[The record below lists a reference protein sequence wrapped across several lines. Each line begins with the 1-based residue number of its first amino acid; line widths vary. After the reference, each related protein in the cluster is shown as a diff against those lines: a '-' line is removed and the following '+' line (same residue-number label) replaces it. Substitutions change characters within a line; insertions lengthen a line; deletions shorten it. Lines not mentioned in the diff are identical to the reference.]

1 MKDDRASLRPS
12 QMPDYLAWQKA
23 NAGAEFST
31 TDYLVGVFGA
41 ARLHP
46 DFLVALT
53 ELLWPR
59 FVEVEGAVFH
69 AAYFSAARHEELLAG
84 CSTTREREYWMN
96 LVILDRLFETPD
108 DGFLAQHAAVLLS
121 TVSGMWR
128 ARLSEVFPD
137 RQFDITTIEDHEAGD
152 YGLTF
157 TQATR
162 SPA

>member
-1 MKDDRASLRPS
+1 MKDDRARPLPS
-12 QMPDYLAWQKA
+12 HMPDYLAWQKA
-23 NAGAEFST
+23 NEGAEFST

-69 AAYFSAARHEELLAG
+69 AAYFSAARHEELLG
-84 CSTTREREYWMN
+84 SCTTTREREYWMN
-96 LVILDRLFETPD
+96 LVILDRLFDAPNDE
-108 DGFLAQHAAVLLS
+108 FLAQHAAVVLS
-121 TVSGMWR
+121 VVGDMWR
-128 ARLSEVFPD
+128 ARLNEVFPD
-137 RQFDITTIEDHEAGD
+137 RHFDISTIEDHAAGD